1 LSSATI
7 GQIFIMNFA
16 SLMLFPHFSTPEVF
30 SRTMVRLVLAA
41 FLGGII
47 GVERQLKHRP
57 DGLRT
62 NMFICF
68 GAAMFTVLSAELA
81 GALGGD
87 HTRIAAQIIP
97 GIGFIGAGSI
107 LHAKRGVA
115 GLTTAA
121 TMFVVASI
129 GMACGGG
136 LYLEATFATMLILL
150 ALLLLGWVETQ
161 FNLKPLTMSYC
172 VISEK
177 SSDELIEAV
186 NGCVEEQG
194 KDIRGMHLSTV
205 SGKRRIMFKVDGTH
219 HEHKEMMDAL
229 RRSADLHNFDATPD
243 RETE

>member
-1 LSSATI
+1 
-7 GQIFIMNFA
+7 
-16 SLMLFPHFSTPEVF
+16 
-30 SRTMVRLVLAA
+30 LAA
-41 FLGGII
+41 VLGGVI
-47 GVERQLKHRP
+47 GIERQLKQRP
-57 DGLRT
+57 AGLRT

-68 GAAMFTVLSAELA
+68 GSAMFTILSAALA
-81 GALGGD
+81 GSMGGD

-136 LYLEATFATMLILL
+136 LYLEATFAAFLILL
-150 ALLLLGWVETQ
+150 ALLVLGWVETQ
-161 FNLKPLTMSYC
+161 FNLKPLSMTYS
-172 VISEK
+172 VVSEK
-177 SSDELIEAV
+177 SSDDLVDAV
-186 NGCVEEQG
+186 NHVLDDQG
-194 KDIRGMHLSTV
+194 KELSSMHLSAT
-205 SGKRRIMFKVDGTH
+205 SGKHRIMFTVDATH

-229 RRSADLHNFDATPD
+229 RRSADLHNFEAIPD

>member
-1 LSSATI
+1 MPHNLLSFMTHVSMETLFTKTMARLLLSA
-7 GQIFIMNFA
+7 
-16 SLMLFPHFSTPEVF
+16 V
-30 SRTMVRLVLAA
+30 
-41 FLGGII
+41 LGGLI
-47 GVERQLKHRP
+47 GLEREFKHRP
-57 DGLRT
+57 AGLRT

-68 GAAMFTVLSAELA
+68 GAAMFTILSEELA
-81 GALGGD
+81 GSFSGD
-87 HTRIAAQIIP
+87 HTRIAAQIIR

-107 LHAKRGVA
+107 LHAKQGVT

-121 TMFVVASI
+121 TLFVVASI

-172 VISEK
+172 VVSEK

-229 RRSADLHNFDATPD
+229 RRSADLHNFDA
-243 RETE
+243 